1 MQAEAQSLDGAFGLA
16 VALDENN
23 ESDDPDDQGGS
34 VVGEVATDAA
44 TDVVTD
50 VLGVGIPGRAAGN
63 YIQRSRSR
71 TGKSSRR
78 VTTVEL
84 PAGTPLQVFFHEAAE
99 LP

>member
-1 MQAEAQSLDGAFGLA
+1 MSVQAEAQSLDGAFGLA
-16 VALDENN
+16 VAID
-23 ESDDPDDQGGS
+23 ESDDANDAEGGS

-71 TGKSSRR
+71 TKKATRSNFSSP
-78 VTTVEL
+78 T
-84 PAGTPLQVFFHEAAE
+84 
-99 LP
+99 